1 VEVLRDPHFWL
12 LLGVGLLVLFGGL
25 PYLRRP

>member
-1 VEVLRDPHFWL
+1 MHVLSDPHFWL